1 MRELLKKLRKNKN
14 EELIEKLNYNQIKY
28 NKYFDL
34 MYKYGCKD
42 ESTRYNL
49 NLYLSN
55 MNKIKQVF
63 EERNTRIEF
72 INGWE
77 IIKNEEV

>member
-34 MYKYGCKD
+34 IYKYIVENHLIDIIVELAVYDIPVGVNKD
-42 ESTRYNL
+42 N
-49 NLYLSN
+49 
-55 MNKIKQVF
+55 IVVF
-63 EERNTRIEF
+63 EVRTSF
-72 INGWE
+72 
-77 IIKNEEV
+77 